1 MPYPLPRHKRLL
13 ATRAAALLIL
23 LPLGACDGV
32 LLPGAGDPAR
42 AADRAFGAGRVR
54 WFTPDRV
61 GGWTMR
67 PEVSGTHV
75 YFERDLELDRNDQV
89 VDRAQL
95 VALDRETGAV
105 SWARTMGTAENAVV
119 AGNVVAAVWGSLAM
133 FERATG
139 APLSVFRY
147 GGTSLSGNVAT
158 DGARFYVT
166 SHNGHVL
173 AVDPATGAADW
184 DVKLAGPG
192 STAAGFGTALHGEL
206 LAVTMKHFGS
216 APVWADS
223 GIVAVLD
230 RASGAVR
237 WRASVGDGRDPGI
250 TNPPV
255 VAGDLLVTRG
265 GNDVRAWDLR
275 SGAPRWRHDASGSSG
290 ANYGGSGL
298 AVCEGLVIAPTGD
311 LEIVALDAATGK
323 VRWKVRADDLGS
335 LSSLE
340 CSYGTVLALGSGFA
354 VYDARSGARR
364 ARYPIRDPYDG
375 EREFMIAA
383 VTRDAEFMYVSTTY
397 GWAKITAP

>member
-1 MPYPLPRHKRLL
+1 MPCPRLRGKLRL
-13 ATRAAALLIL
+13 ATFAAAIL
-23 LPLGACDGV
+23 LPLGACDSV
-32 LLPGAGDPAR
+32 LLPGTATGDPAR
-42 AADRAFGAGRVR
+42 AAEVAFGAARVR
-54 WFTPDRV
+54 WYTPDRV

-67 PEVSGTHV
+67 PELTGTHV
-75 YFERDLELDRNDQV
+75 YFERDLELGRKDQV
-89 VDRAQL
+89 VNRAQL

-105 SWARTMGTAENAVV
+105 SWAQTMGTAENAAV
-119 AGNVVAAVWGSLAM
+119 AGNVVGAVWGSLAM
-133 FERATG
+133 FERTTG

-147 GGTSLSGNVAT
+147 GATSLSGNVVT

-173 AVDPATGAADW
+173 AVDPATGAAEW
-184 DVKLAGPG
+184 DVHLAG
-192 STAAGFGTALHGEL
+192 SAAGFGTALHGDL

-216 APVWADS
+216 APVWGDS

-230 RASGAVR
+230 RNSGAVR
-237 WRASVGDGRDPGI
+237 WRAAVGEGRDPGI

-265 GNDVRAWDLR
+265 GNDVRAWELR
-275 SGAPRWRHDASGSSG
+275 SGAPRWRYDASGTSG

-323 VRWKVRADDLGS
+323 VRWKVRADELGS

-340 CSYGTVLALGSGFA
+340 CSHGTVLALGSGFA

-364 ARYPIRDPYDG
+364 ARFPIREPYDG
-375 EREFMIAA
+375 EREYMIAA
-383 VTRDAEFMYVSTTY
+383 VTRDAEFIYVSTTY